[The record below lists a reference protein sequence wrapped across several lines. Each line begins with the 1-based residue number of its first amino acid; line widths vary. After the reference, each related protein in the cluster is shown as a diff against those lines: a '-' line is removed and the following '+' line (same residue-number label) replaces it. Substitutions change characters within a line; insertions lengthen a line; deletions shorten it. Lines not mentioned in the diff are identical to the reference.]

1 VLEKTKH
8 LEGYLDNIL
17 SSHNTSKDSVL
28 VVEMRGRDGGDE
40 ELGTVGVGSS
50 ISH

>member
-1 VLEKTKH
+1 
-8 LEGYLDNIL
+8 
-17 SSHNTSKDSVL
+17 VL

-50 ISH
+50 ISHW